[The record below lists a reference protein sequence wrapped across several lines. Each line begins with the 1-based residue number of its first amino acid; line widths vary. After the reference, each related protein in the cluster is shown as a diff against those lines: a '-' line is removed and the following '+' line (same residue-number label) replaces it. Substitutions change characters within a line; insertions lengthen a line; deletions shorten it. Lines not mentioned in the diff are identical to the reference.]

1 MSGWDEYVAAA
12 LRLEAV
18 RMAASAAATQRSKG
32 ATTARTELAGLRTRL
47 EPQRARLVRDLGVP
61 VGDLT
66 PTADELAAAA
76 AAGGG
81 GPANRRSA
89 LGDARAPP
97 DTADAAV
104 VGRSKVRPWQR
115 NMLVYGPFAL
125 VVLIAQIVLYWV
137 AGNDARLGYA
147 LLCSLTLPVVAF
159 GLGWIG
165 VGIAFR
171 EPSRTIDRTPIVG
184 VAVCVAPVL
193 ITCMGVGL
201 LSLMN

>member
-1 MSGWDEYVAAA
+1 MSGWDDYVAAA
-12 LRLEAV
+12 QRLDAV
-18 RMAASAAATQRSKG
+18 RKAVSAAATQRSKA

-66 PTADELAAAA
+66 PTSDELAAAA
-76 AAGGG
+76 AAVAG
-81 GPANRRSA
+81 GPANVLAALREARSTA
-89 LGDARAPP
+89 

-104 VGRSKVRPWQR
+104 VGRGKVRPWQR
-115 NMLVYGPFAL
+115 NLLVYGPFAL

-147 LLCSLTLPVVAF
+147 LLCSLTLPVAAF

-184 VAVCVAPVL
+184 AAVCVAPIL